1 MDDETFETGEITERL
16 ICHDNRLKHFPFSF
30 GMTTLC
36 IKLCSVLSQFTE
48 ETVKNHL
55 NGRRKKEGRSH
66 KKESCRHVNG
76 LPVCTEILFIRTF
89 RFFFFFL
96 AVPTQ
101 TLRKGEE
108 SEANLALFYVLPRNL
123 FFLPSMWV
131 KGRSNCYQTQ
141 GWNIKTRLDM
151 LRAVE
156 WERRS
161 WRKVWKDCQ
170 SLKDFDFIL
179 RVSSEHNCES
189 LKSQEKRWDVR

>member
-1 MDDETFETGEITERL
+1 M
-16 ICHDNRLKHFPFSF
+16 
-30 GMTTLC
+30 LC
-36 IKLCSVLSQFTE
+36 LVAIHWRNCE
-48 ETVKNHL
+48 ESL
-55 NGRRKKEGRSH
+55 ERKK
-66 KKESCRHVNG
+66 KKRREKSQKRIMSSCEWVAGVYRN
-76 LPVCTEILFIRTF
+76 PFYKNFSI
-89 RFFFFFL
+89 FFFFL

-101 TLRKGEE
+101 TLRRSEE

-161 WRKVWKDCQ
+161 SRKVWKDCQ
-170 SLKDFDFIL
+170 SLKGFDVIL
-179 RVSSEHNCES
+179 RVSSEHNCGS